1 VSNQTNDSSRLGVEE
16 IIAVISVLILAT
28 IFIGYYLW
36 PGQSEKT
43 SPIANDESSVA
54 AVSGFAAGDN
64 QNNAVVPASDQHGA
78 GGETA
83 FRATD
88 SSSGDARPAT
98 GNTPYSEN
106 IATPLRPTVT
116 NGSESSASAADASQK
131 PRPGNTTLI
140 EATMNAS
147 ATESFSGGESV
158 AQPVPATKPTGGPK
172 SSEISDPVITYLD
185 RDRLTNELIISG
197 VSPQSDEYVA
207 LLING
212 VDTGP
217 IKLDAEKKWRY
228 RFKAG
233 AGEYYVRIM
242 PATEKGPI
250 VRVDALPTLYNI
262 SLAPISPEST
272 EAGAEISLLSGEFR
286 KVKKGE
292 TLAQIAK
299 QTRMRPQDLRLV
311 NGLAA
316 NKSLKEG
323 DVLFI
328 PVTQ

>member
-1 VSNQTNDSSRLGVEE
+1 MSNQTNDSSRLGVEE

-36 PGQSEKT
+36 PAQSEKT
-43 SPIANDESSVA
+43 PTVASNESTVA
-54 AVSGFAAGDN
+54 AAPAIAAGDN
-64 QNNAVVPASDQHGA
+64 QSNTVVSAEDQNAAD
-78 GGETA
+78 GETA
-83 FRATD
+83 SGATASP
-88 SSSGDARPAT
+88 SSDTQSAPENAT
-98 GNTPYSEN
+98 S
-106 IATPLRPTVT
+106 
-116 NGSESSASAADASQK
+116 SESTVSSPPVDGDEAETASIVDANPE
-131 PRPGNTTLI
+131 PRPGNTALI
-140 EATMNAS
+140 EATMNTG
-147 ATESFSGGESV
+147 ATESSSVGESV
-158 AQPVPATKPTGGPK
+158 AQSVPATEPAGGPK